1 MIPRTLVP
9 TDVRPPTDDELKKK
23 KPAARFESYMDDR
36 IVVPPG
42 LSEAPPLNG
51 KSNIPSHFPL
61 DVLVNRSLVGRDIEP
76 KPFDLKPI
84 SDYVP
89 VSVMDSRV
97 VVPVYVEPP
106 EPAEI
111 ARFDKPQVMTPELR
125 EVIQPDIFT
134 TGDANLLI
142 EPEAKKDAKWDA
154 ITRAASVAVHIGLIV
169 FIIFIPKLFP
179 PHVPTTKEIELA
191 SKSLGITYIS
201 PDAIP
206 ASPPGPP
213 GPKVKISPKVLNKVA
228 PPRPET
234 HAPIAPPSIPNPEQ
248 PKPELPSAPT
258 PHTAVNQP
266 PVSVPAQPTPQTSQV
281 LPVPQSQPGH
291 LNLNLPNS
299 SPGRQLQNQIQDAIQ
314 HPGGGTVYA
323 PGAGGGG
330 GGGGG
335 GGRGGRGGVQ
345 NMQGGVSILSDT
357 QGVDFN
363 SYLQRLVA
371 RVRVNW
377 YTVMPESALMGDKG
391 IVMLT
396 FKINRDG
403 SVPLP
408 DPNLERTSG
417 KQPLDTAALSSIR
430 TSNPFEPLPPQFKG
444 DFIELRFIY
453 FYNIPP
459 DSVNTR

>member
-1 MIPRTLVP
+1 MIARILVP
-9 TDVRPPTDDELKKK
+9 RDVRPLTEEEAKKQ
-23 KPAARFESYMDDR
+23 KPPARFETYMDDR
-36 IVVPPG
+36 MVVPSG
-42 LSEAPPLNG
+42 LSDAPPLNG
-51 KSNIPSHFPL
+51 KSSIPSHLPL
-61 DVLVNRSLVGRDIEP
+61 GVLVDRALVPRDIAP

-84 SDYVP
+84 TDYVP
-89 VSVMDSRV
+89 VAVMDPRV

-106 EPAEI
+106 DAEEI
-111 ARFDKPQVMTPELR
+111 ARFDIPPEMTPELR

-142 EPEAKKDAKWDA
+142 EPQAKKDAKWDA
-154 ITRAASVAVHIGLIV
+154 ITRAASVAVHIGLII
-169 FIIFIPKLFP
+169 FIIFIPKMFP
-179 PHVPTTKEIELA
+179 PHIPTTKEIELA
-191 SKSLGITYIS
+191 SKSLGITYI
-201 PDAIP
+201 PVDAIP
-206 ASPPGPP
+206 SAPPGPP

-234 HAPIAPPSIPNPEQ
+234 HAPIAPPSIPKPEL

-266 PVSVPAQPTPQTSQV
+266 SVSVPVQPTPTPSQV
-281 LPVPQSQPGH
+281 LPVPPSQPGH

-299 SPGRQLQNQIQDAIQ
+299 SPGKQLQSQIQDQIQ
-314 HPGGGTVYA
+314 RGGGGTVYN

-335 GGRGGRGGVQ
+335 GGRGG
-345 NMQGGVSILSDT
+345 MQGMQPGVSILSDT

-363 SYLQRLVA
+363 SYLQRLLATVK
-371 RVRVNW
+371 RNW
-377 YTVMPESALMGDKG
+377 YTVMPESALMGDRG

-403 SVPLP
+403 SVPP
-408 DPNLERTSG
+408 QDPNLERTSG

-430 TSNPFEPLPPQFKG
+430 TSSPFEPLPPQFKG

-459 DSVNTR
+459 DSVPTR

>member
-9 TDVRPPTDDELKKK
+9 TDVRPLAEGEDKR
-23 KPAARFESYMDDR
+23 KPAARFETYMDDR

-51 KSNIPSHFPL
+51 KSSIPSHFPL
-61 DVLVNRSLVGRDIEP
+61 EVLVGRSLVGRDIEP
-76 KPFDLKPI
+76 KPFDLKPLT
-84 SDYVP
+84 DYVP
-89 VSVMDSRV
+89 VAVMDPRV

-111 ARFDKPQVMTPELR
+111 ARFDKPQVMTPALR

-154 ITRAASVAVHIGLIV
+154 ITRAMSVAVHIGLII
-169 FIIFIPKLFP
+169 FIIFIPKMFP

-201 PDAIP
+201 PDEIP
-206 ASPPGPP
+206 KMPPGPP
-213 GPKVKISPKVLNKVA
+213 GPKVRINNKVLNKVA

-258 PHTAVNQP
+258 PHASANP
-266 PVSVPAQPTPQTSQV
+266 PVSVPVQPSPQPSQV
-281 LPVPQSQPGH
+281 LPVPPSQPGH
-291 LNLNLPNS
+291 LNLNLPS
-299 SPGRQLQNQIQDAIQ
+299 ASPGKQLQSQIQDQIQ
-314 HPGGGTVYA
+314 HGGGTVYN

-335 GGRGGRGGVQ
+335 GRGGMQQ

-371 RVRVNW
+371 TVRRNW

-430 TSNPFEPLPPQFKG
+430 TSSPFEPLPPAFKG
-444 DFIELRFIY
+444 DYIELRFIY

>member
-1 MIPRTLVP
+1 MIARILVP
-9 TDVRPPTDDELKKK
+9 RDVRPLTEEEAKKQ
-23 KPAARFESYMDDR
+23 KPPARFETYMDDR
-36 IVVPPG
+36 MVVPSG
-42 LSEAPPLNG
+42 LSDAPPLNG
-51 KSNIPSHFPL
+51 KSSIPSHLPL
-61 DVLVNRSLVGRDIEP
+61 GVLVDRALVPRDIAP

-84 SDYVP
+84 TDYVP
-89 VSVMDSRV
+89 VAVMDPRV

-106 EPAEI
+106 DAEEI
-111 ARFDKPQVMTPELR
+111 ARFDIPPEMTPELR

-142 EPEAKKDAKWDA
+142 EPQAKKDAKWDA
-154 ITRAASVAVHIGLIV
+154 ITRAASVAVHIGLII
-169 FIIFIPKLFP
+169 FIIFIPKMFP
-179 PHVPTTKEIELA
+179 PHIPTTKEIELA
-191 SKSLGITYIS
+191 SKSLGITYI
-201 PDAIP
+201 PVDAIP
-206 ASPPGPP
+206 SAPPGPP

-234 HAPIAPPSIPNPEQ
+234 HAPIAPPSIP
-248 PKPELPSAPT
+248 KPELPSAPT

-266 PVSVPAQPTPQTSQV
+266 SVSVPVQPTPTPSQV
-281 LPVPQSQPGH
+281 LPVPPSQPGH

-299 SPGRQLQNQIQDAIQ
+299 SPGKQLQSQIQDQIQ
-314 HPGGGTVYA
+314 RGGGGTVYN

-335 GGRGGRGGVQ
+335 GRGG
-345 NMQGGVSILSDT
+345 MQGMQPGVSILSDT

-363 SYLQRLVA
+363 SYLQRLLATVK
-371 RVRVNW
+371 RNW
-377 YTVMPESALMGDKG
+377 YTVMPESALMGDRG

-403 SVPLP
+403 SVPP
-408 DPNLERTSG
+408 QDPNLERTSG

-430 TSNPFEPLPPQFKG
+430 TSSPFEPLPPQFKG

-459 DSVNTR
+459 DSVPTR

>member
-23 KPAARFESYMDDR
+23 KPAARFETYMDDR

-42 LSEAPPLNG
+42 LSEAAPLNG
-51 KSNIPSHFPL
+51 KSSIPSHLPL
-61 DVLVNRSLVGRDIEP
+61 GVLVDRALVPRDIAP

-84 SDYVP
+84 TDYVP
-89 VSVMDSRV
+89 VAVMDPRV

-154 ITRAASVAVHIGLIV
+154 ITRAASVAVHIGLII
-169 FIIFIPKLFP
+169 FIIFIPKMFP

-191 SKSLGITYIS
+191 SKSLGITYI
-201 PDAIP
+201 PADAIP
-206 ASPPGPP
+206 AAPPGPP

-234 HAPIAPPSIPNPEQ
+234 HAPVAPPSIPNPEQ

-266 PVSVPAQPTPQTSQV
+266 PVSVPVQPTPQPSQV
-281 LPVPQSQPGH
+281 LPVQPSQGH

-299 SPGRQLQNQIQDAIQ
+299 SPGKQLQSQIQDQIQ
-314 HPGGGTVYA
+314 RGGGTVYN
-323 PGAGGGG
+323 PGAGGG

-335 GGRGGRGGVQ
+335 GGRGGRGGMQ
-345 NMQGGVSILSDT
+345 NMQPGVSILTDT

-363 SYLQRLVA
+363 SYLQRLLATVK
-371 RVRVNW
+371 RNW
-377 YTVMPESALMGDKG
+377 YTVMPESALMGDRG

-430 TSNPFEPLPPQFKG
+430 TSSPFEPLPPQFKG